1 MMEYKFIKTDEPEY
15 REERNLRV
23 EVLRKPLGLAE
34 GAEVFPFEDEAM
46 HLVAIDDGKVIGC
59 VMFKPENKTGRMLQ
73 MAIIQHRQKN
83 GIGTQLVNV
92 LEGRLRKDGFKDIY
106 LHAREPAV
114 PFYERLGYEVEGEPF
129 LEVGLRHR
137 HMRKK
142 L

>member
-1 MMEYKFIKTDEPEY
+1 MKYKFITTDEPEY
-15 REERNLRV
+15 WEERKLRAN
-23 EVLRKPLGLAE
+23 VLRKPLGLND

-59 VMFKPENKTGRMLQ
+59 VMFKPEQKTGRMLQ

-83 GIGTQLVNV
+83 GIGTQLVKV
-92 LEGRLRKDGFKDIY
+92 LEDRLRKDGFDDIY

-114 PFYERLGYEVEGEPF
+114 PFYERLGYEIEGEPF

-137 HMRKK
+137 HMRKI